1 MRFDVVIRGGRVLD
15 GTGAP
20 PYRADVA
27 IGGDR
32 IAAVG
37 RLDGAQAG
45 TVIDATGRFV
55 APGFVDCHVHGDSA
69 VFDPVVQQ
77 AALRQ
82 GVTTFVLGQDG
93 LSYAPG
99 SAATVAYAARYFAAV
114 NGPPPGTPTSAGAG
128 NGPDGGKRPSPGGAG
143 HGPSAGAPVD
153 GSLTVA
159 ELLGGYDRAV
169 PLNTVYLLPHG
180 TIRYD
185 VMGPSP
191 DPAAGDELAAMVR
204 RVERGLSEGASGLS
218 SGLEYLPGRYASAE
232 ELAALC
238 RPLGGL
244 PYVTHMRA
252 YGVRAETGMAEV
264 MEIAER
270 SGTAVH
276 VSHLHGP
283 ASVLAPLVARALGE
297 GVDLTFDTY
306 PYLRGNTILA
316 MVVLPPSVPGAEP
329 DRALEMIASPE
340 LDEWWPTLDGT
351 WQRLTVS
358 HAPGLEWAEGLT
370 MVAAAERAGVV
381 PAEFCRRLLTETRL
395 TAGVVSARPDEG
407 PEGEQSVRTMLR
419 HPSHTGGSDG
429 IYVGGH
435 PHPRGFG
442 AFARFLGRHVRELGD
457 WTWEQAVVHLASHPA
472 RRFGL
477 VDRGLVRGGFAA
489 DVVVLDP
496 DVVAD
501 RATYAEP
508 RTLAVGV
515 EDVIVSGVP
524 VLAGGELTGA
534 TPGRAL
540 RS

>member
-1 MRFDVVIRGGRVLD
+1 MRFDVVISGGRVLD

-20 PYRADVA
+20 PFRADVA
-27 IGGDR
+27 VSGDR

-37 RLDGAQAG
+37 RLDDAQAE
-45 TVIDATGRFV
+45 TVIDASGRFV
-55 APGFVDCHVHGDSA
+55 APGFVDCHAHGDAA
-69 VFDPVVQQ
+69 VFDPVVQR

-93 LSYAPG
+93 LSFAPG

-114 NGPPPGTPTSAGAG
+114 NGPLS
-128 NGPDGGKRPSPGGAG
+128 N
-143 HGPSAGAPVD
+143 GAPQD
-153 GSLTVA
+153 GSPSGRAPQGGPLTVG
-159 ELLGGYDRAV
+159 ELLDGYDRAV
-169 PLNTVYLLPHG
+169 ALNTAYLLPHG

-191 DPAAGDELAAMVR
+191 APASAGDLAAMVR
-204 RVERGLSEGASGLS
+204 HVERGLSEGAAGLS

-238 RPLGGL
+238 APLGGL

-252 YGVRAETGMAEV
+252 YGPQAGVGMAEV
-264 MEIAER
+264 VDIARR
-270 SGTAVH
+270 SGAAVH

-283 ASVLAPLVARALGE
+283 AGVLLPLVEQALGE

-316 MVVLPPSVPGAEP
+316 IVVLPPSVPGAET
-329 DRALEMIASPE
+329 DRALEMIASDG
-340 LDEWWPTLDGT
+340 LDDWWPTLAGT
-351 WQRLTVS
+351 WPRLTVS

-370 MVAAAERAGVV
+370 MVAAAERAGLE
-381 PAEFCRRLLTETRL
+381 PAAFCRRLLSETRL
-395 TAGVVSARPDEG
+395 EAGVVSARPDEG
-407 PEGEQSVRTMLR
+407 PEGEESVRRMLR
-419 HPSHTGGSDG
+419 HPSQTGGSDG

-457 WTWEQAVVHLASHPA
+457 WTWEQAAVHLAAHPA

-477 VDRGLVRGGFAA
+477 ADRGLVRGGFAA
-489 DVVVLDP
+489 DVVVFDP
-496 DVVAD
+496 GTVAD
-501 RATYAEP
+501 LATYAAP
-508 RTLAVGV
+508 RTLASGV
-515 EDVIVSGVP
+515 DDVLVSGVR

-540 RS
+540 KP

>member
-1 MRFDVVIRGGRVLD
+1 MTFDIVISGGRVLD

-20 PYRADVA
+20 PYRADVGIA
-27 IGGDR
+27 GDR

-37 RLDGAQAG
+37 RLGDAPAG
-45 TVIDATGRFV
+45 TVIDAAGRLV
-55 APGFVDCHVHGDSA
+55 APGFVDCHAHGDAA
-69 VFDPVVQQ
+69 VFDPEVQR

-93 LSYAPG
+93 LSFAPG
-99 SAATVAYAARYFAAV
+99 SAATVAYASRYFAAV
-114 NGPPPGTPTSAGAG
+114 NGTSME
-128 NGPDGGKRPSPGGAG
+128 GP
-143 HGPSAGAPVD
+143 
-153 GSLTVA
+153 LTVA
-159 ELLGGYDRAV
+159 ELLAGYDRAV
-169 PLNTVYLLPHG
+169 ALNTAYLLPHG

-191 DPAAGDELAAMVR
+191 DRAGPGDLAGMLR
-204 RVERGLSEGASGLS
+204 HVERGLSEGAVGLS
-218 SGLEYLPGRYASAE
+218 TGLEYLPGRYADAE

-252 YGVRAETGMAEV
+252 YGERAGVGMAEV
-264 MEIAER
+264 VEIAGR
-270 SGTAVH
+270 SGAAVH

-283 ASVLAPLVARALGE
+283 ADVLLPLVEEALGK

-316 MVVLPPSVPGAEP
+316 MVALPPSVPGA
-329 DRALEMIASPE
+329 DTDAALEMIASDA
-340 LDEWWPTLDGT
+340 LDDWWPTREAL
-351 WQRLTVS
+351 WPRLTVS

-370 MVAAAERAGVV
+370 VVAAAERARVA
-381 PAEFCRRLLTETRL
+381 PAAFCRRLLAETRL
-395 TAGVVSARPDEG
+395 EAGVVIARPDEG
-407 PEGEQSVRTMLR
+407 PRGDESVRRMLR
-419 HPSHTGGSDG
+419 HPSQTGGSDG

-457 WTWEQAVVHLASHPA
+457 WTWEQAAVHLAAHPA

-477 VDRGLVRGGFAA
+477 ADRGLLRRGF
-489 DVVVLDP
+489 
-496 DVVAD
+496 VAD
-501 RATYAEP
+501 AVVFDPATVGDLATYAAP
-508 RTLAVGV
+508 RTLAEGVG
-515 EDVIVSGVP
+515 DVVVSGVR

-540 RS
+540 RPS

>member
-1 MRFDVVIRGGRVLD
+1 MRFDVVINGGRVLD

-27 IGGDR
+27 VAGGK
-32 IAAVG
+32 IAAIG
-37 RLDGAQAG
+37 RLGGAEAE
-45 TVIDATGRFV
+45 TVIDATGRFI
-55 APGFVDCHVHGDSA
+55 APGFVDCHAHGDAA
-69 VFDPVVQQ
+69 VFDPVVQR

-93 LSYAPG
+93 LSFAPG
-99 SAATVAYAARYFAAV
+99 SAAAVAYASRYFAAV
-114 NGPPPGTPTSAGAG
+114 NGPLALD
-128 NGPDGGKRPSPGGAG
+128 GP
-143 HGPSAGAPVD
+143 
-153 GSLTVA
+153 LTVG

-169 PLNTVYLLPHG
+169 ALNTAYLLPHG

-191 DPAAGDELAAMVR
+191 DPASPDDLTAMLR
-204 RVERGLSEGASGLS
+204 HVERGLEDGAVGLS
-218 SGLEYLPGRYASAE
+218 TGLEYLPGRYATAE

-238 RPLGGL
+238 APLGGL

-252 YGVRAETGMAEV
+252 YGQRAGVGMTEV
-264 MEIAER
+264 MDIAER
-270 SGTAVH
+270 SGAAVH

-283 ASVLAPLVARALGE
+283 ADVLLPLVEEALGK

-316 MVVLPPSVPGAEP
+316 MVVLPDSVPGAET
-329 DRALEMIASPE
+329 DRALEMIASDE
-340 LDEWWPTLDGT
+340 LDAWWPTLDAV
-351 WQRLTVS
+351 WPRLTVS
-358 HAPGLEWAEGLT
+358 HAPGMEWAEGLT
-370 MVAAAERAGVV
+370 IVAAAERDGSP

-395 TAGVVSARPDEG
+395 EAGVVSARPDEG
-407 PEGEQSVRTMLR
+407 PEGEESVRRMLR

-442 AFARFLGRHVRELGD
+442 AFARFLGRHVRELAD
-457 WTWEQAVVHLASHPA
+457 WTWEQAIVHLASHPA

-477 VDRGLVRGGFAA
+477 TDRGLVRGGFAA
-489 DVVVLDP
+489 DVVVFDP
-496 DVVAD
+496 AVVGD
-501 RATYAEP
+501 RATYEDP
-508 RTLAVGV
+508 RTLAAGV
-515 EDVIVSGVP
+515 DDVLVSGVR

-540 RS
+540 HP

>member
-1 MRFDVVIRGGRVLD
+1 MTFDVVISGGRVLD

-20 PYRADVA
+20 PFRADVA
-27 IGGDR
+27 ITGDR
-32 IAAVG
+32 IAAIG
-37 RLDGAQAG
+37 RIDPAGAG

-55 APGFVDCHVHGDSA
+55 APGFVDCHAHGDAA
-69 VFDPVVQQ
+69 VFDKAVQR

-93 LSYAPG
+93 LSFAPG

-114 NGPPPGTPTSAGAG
+114 NGALTD
-128 NGPDGGKRPSPGGAG
+128 GPLSVR
-143 HGPSAGAPVD
+143 
-153 GSLTVA
+153 
-159 ELLGGYDRAV
+159 ELLDGYDRAV
-169 PLNTVYLLPHG
+169 ALNTAYLLPHG

-191 DPAAGDELAAMVR
+191 DRAAPGDLDEMVR
-204 RVERGLSEGASGLS
+204 RVERGLSEGAVGLS
-218 SGLEYLPGRYASAE
+218 SGLEYLPGRYADAA

-238 RPLGGL
+238 APLGGL

-252 YGVRAETGMAEV
+252 YGERAEIGMTEV

-270 SGTAVH
+270 SGAAVH

-283 ASVLAPLVARALGE
+283 ADVLLPLVERALAE

-316 MVVLPPSVPGAEP
+316 MVVLPPQVPGAEP
-329 DRALEMIASPE
+329 DAAIEMIGSGV
-340 LDEWWPTLDGT
+340 LDDWWPTLDAV
-351 WQRLTVS
+351 WPRLTVS

-370 MVAAAERAGVV
+370 MVAAAERAEVT
-381 PAEFCRRLLTETRL
+381 PAEFCRRLLVETRL
-395 TAGVVSARPDEG
+395 EAGVVSARPDEG
-407 PEGEQSVRTMLR
+407 PKGEESVRRMLR
-419 HPSHTGGSDG
+419 HPSQTGGSDG

-435 PHPRGFG
+435 PHPRGYG

-457 WTWEQAVVHLASHPA
+457 WTWEQAVTHLSAHPA

-477 VDRGLVRGGFAA
+477 LDRGLLRQGCAA
-489 DVVVLDP
+489 DVVIFDP
-496 DVVAD
+496 DTVTD
-501 RATYAEP
+501 LATYPAP
-508 RTLAVGV
+508 RTLAEGV
-515 EDVIVSGVP
+515 DDVLVSGVP
-524 VLAGGELTGA
+524 VLARGELTGA

-540 RS
+540 RP

>member
-1 MRFDVVIRGGRVLD
+1 MRFDVVISGGRVLD

-37 RLDGAQAG
+37 RLDGAQAE

-55 APGFVDCHVHGDSA
+55 APGFVDCHAHGDSA
-69 VFDPVVQQ
+69 VFEPAVQR

-114 NGPPPGTPTSAGAG
+114 NGPLPGNPPS
-128 NGPDGGKRPSPGGAG
+128 GGA
-143 HGPSAGAPVD
+143 
-153 GSLTVA
+153 LTVG

-169 PLNTVYLLPHG
+169 ALNTAYLLPHG

-191 DPAAGDELAAMVR
+191 DPASRDDLAKMVR
-204 RVERGLSEGASGLS
+204 HVERGLAEGAAGLS

-238 RPLGGL
+238 EPLGGL

-252 YGVRAETGMAEV
+252 YGARAATGMAEV
-264 MEIAER
+264 VEIAER
-270 SGTAVH
+270 SGAAVH

-283 ASVLAPLVARALGE
+283 APVLLPLVEEALGK

-329 DRALEMIASPE
+329 GRALEMIASRE
-340 LDEWWPTLDGT
+340 LDDWWPTLVDT
-351 WQRLTVS
+351 WPRLTVS

-370 MVAAAERAGVV
+370 MVAAAERAGVES
-381 PAEFCRRLLTETRL
+381 AEFCRRLLTETRL
-395 TAGVVSARPDEG
+395 EAGVVTARPDEG

-442 AFARFLGRHVRELGD
+442 AFARFLGRHVRELAD

-477 VDRGLVRGGFAA
+477 ADRGLVRGGFVA
-489 DVVVLDP
+489 DVVVFDLDT
-496 DVVAD
+496 VAD
-501 RATYAEP
+501 RATYAAP
-508 RTLAVGV
+508 RTLATGV
-515 EDVIVSGVP
+515 DDVVVSGVR

>member
-1 MRFDVVIRGGRVLD
+1 MSFDVVISGGRVLD

-27 IGGDR
+27 ITGER
-32 IAAVG
+32 IEVVG
-37 RLDGAQAG
+37 RLAGAAAE
-45 TVIDATGRFV
+45 TVIDATGRLV
-55 APGFVDCHVHGDSA
+55 APGFVDCHAHGDAA
-69 VFDPVVQQ
+69 VFDPAVQR

-93 LSYAPG
+93 LSFAPG
-99 SAATVAYAARYFAAV
+99 SAETVAYVSRYFAAV
-114 NGPPPGTPTSAGAG
+114 NGA
-128 NGPDGGKRPSPGGAG
+128 
-143 HGPSAGAPVD
+143 
-153 GSLTVA
+153 LTVGPLTVG
-159 ELLGGYDRAV
+159 ELLGGYDKAV
-169 PLNTVYLLPHG
+169 AVNTAYLLPHG

-191 DPAAGDELAAMVR
+191 EPASRDDLARMLR
-204 RVERGLSEGASGLS
+204 HVERGLSEGAVGLS

-238 RPLGGL
+238 APLGGL

-252 YGVRAETGMAEV
+252 YGPRAGIGMAEV
-264 MEIAER
+264 VDIARR
-270 SGTAVH
+270 SGAAMH

-283 ASVLAPLVARALGE
+283 ADVLLPLVERALGQD
-297 GVDLTFDTY
+297 VDLTFDTY

-316 MVVLPPSVPGAEP
+316 MVVLPPEVPGAEP
-329 DRALEMIASPE
+329 GRALEMIASPE
-340 LDEWWPTLDGT
+340 LDAWWPTLDDV
-351 WQRLTVS
+351 WPRLTVS

-370 MVAAAERAGVV
+370 MVAAAERAGAT

-395 TAGVVSARPDEG
+395 EAGVVSARPDEG
-407 PEGEQSVRTMLR
+407 PKGEESVRRMLR
-419 HPSHTGGSDG
+419 HPSQTGGSDG

-457 WTWEQAVVHLASHPA
+457 WTWEQAVVHLAGHPA

-477 VDRGLVRGGFAA
+477 ADRGLLRRGFAA
-489 DVVVLDP
+489 DVVVFDP
-496 DVVAD
+496 AMVGD
-501 RATYAEP
+501 RATYEAP
-508 RTLAVGV
+508 RTPADGV
-515 EDVIVSGVP
+515 DDVLVSGVP

-540 RS
+540 RP

>member
-1 MRFDVVIRGGRVLD
+1 MISGGRVLD

-20 PYRADVA
+20 PFRADVA
-27 IGGDR
+27 ITGDR
-32 IAAVG
+32 IAAIG
-37 RLDGAQAG
+37 RIDPAGAG

-55 APGFVDCHVHGDSA
+55 APGFVDCHAHGDAA
-69 VFDPVVQQ
+69 VFDKAVQR

-93 LSYAPG
+93 LSFAPG

-114 NGPPPGTPTSAGAG
+114 NGALTD
-128 NGPDGGKRPSPGGAG
+128 GPLSVR
-143 HGPSAGAPVD
+143 
-153 GSLTVA
+153 
-159 ELLGGYDRAV
+159 ELLDGYDRAV
-169 PLNTVYLLPHG
+169 ALNTAYLLPHG

-191 DPAAGDELAAMVR
+191 DRAAPGDLDEMVR
-204 RVERGLSEGASGLS
+204 RVERGLSEGAVGLS
-218 SGLEYLPGRYASAE
+218 SGLEYLPGRYADAA

-238 RPLGGL
+238 APLGGL

-252 YGVRAETGMAEV
+252 YGERAEIGMTEV

-270 SGTAVH
+270 SGAAVH

-283 ASVLAPLVARALGE
+283 ADVLLPLVERALAE

-316 MVVLPPSVPGAEP
+316 MVVLPPQVPGAEP
-329 DRALEMIASPE
+329 DAAIEMIGSGV
-340 LDEWWPTLDGT
+340 LDDWWPTLDAV
-351 WQRLTVS
+351 WPRLTVS

-370 MVAAAERAGVV
+370 MVAAAERAEVT
-381 PAEFCRRLLTETRL
+381 PAEFCRRLLVETRL
-395 TAGVVSARPDEG
+395 EAGVVSARPDEG
-407 PEGEQSVRTMLR
+407 PKGEESVRRMLR
-419 HPSHTGGSDG
+419 HPSQTGGSDG

-435 PHPRGFG
+435 PHPRGYG

-457 WTWEQAVVHLASHPA
+457 WTWEQAVTHLSAHPA

-477 VDRGLVRGGFAA
+477 LDRGLLRQGCAA
-489 DVVVLDP
+489 DVVIFDP
-496 DVVAD
+496 DTVTD
-501 RATYAEP
+501 LATYPAP
-508 RTLAVGV
+508 RTLAEGV
-515 EDVIVSGVP
+515 DDVLVSGVP
-524 VLAGGELTGA
+524 VLARGELTGA

-540 RS
+540 RP

>member
-1 MRFDVVIRGGRVLD
+1 MRFDVVISGGRVLD

-37 RLDGAQAG
+37 RLDGAQAD
-45 TVIDATGRFV
+45 TVIDASGRFV
-55 APGFVDCHVHGDSA
+55 APGFVDCHAHGDAA
-69 VFDPVVQQ
+69 VFDPAVQR

-93 LSYAPG
+93 LSFAPG
-99 SAATVAYAARYFAAV
+99 SAETVAYAARYFAAV
-114 NGPPPGTPTSAGAG
+114 NGPLPVGARSGGASFAGALSAGSPLAG
-128 NGPDGGKRPSPGGAG
+128 VVAFDEAPYEGPLSVG
-143 HGPSAGAPVD
+143 
-153 GSLTVA
+153 
-159 ELLGGYDRAV
+159 ELLDGYDRAV
-169 PLNTVYLLPHG
+169 ALNTAYLLPHG

-191 DPAAGDELAAMVR
+191 DPAAPGDLARMR
-204 RVERGLSEGASGLS
+204 RHVERGLSEGAAGLS
-218 SGLEYLPGRYASAE
+218 SGLEYLPGRYASAA

-238 RPLGGL
+238 EPLGGL

-252 YGVRAETGMAEV
+252 YGAAAGAGMAEAV
-264 MEIAER
+264 DIAAR
-270 SGTAVH
+270 SGAAVH

-283 ASVLAPLVARALGE
+283 ADVLLPLVEDALAE
-297 GVDLTFDTY
+297 DVDLTFDTY

-316 MVVLPPSVPGAEP
+316 MVVLPPAVPGAETG
-329 DRALEMIASPE
+329 RALEMIASGE
-340 LDEWWPTLDGT
+340 LDEWWPTLERT
-351 WQRLTVS
+351 WPRLTVS
-358 HAPGLEWAEGLT
+358 YAPGMEWTEGLS
-370 MVAAAERAGVV
+370 MVAAAERAGVT
-381 PAEFCRRLLTETRL
+381 PAELCRRLLTETRL
-395 TAGVVSARPDEG
+395 EAGVVIARTDEG
-407 PEGEQSVRTMLR
+407 PEGEESVRRMLR

-435 PHPRGFG
+435 PHPRGYG

-457 WTWEQAVVHLASHPA
+457 WTWEQAVVHLAGHPA

-477 VDRGLVRGGFAA
+477 ADRGLVRAGSGA
-489 DVVVLDP
+489 DVVVFDP
-496 DVVAD
+496 AAVAD
-501 RATYAEP
+501 RATYADP
-508 RTLAVGV
+508 RRLATGV
-515 EDVIVSGVP
+515 DDVLVSGVR

-540 RS
+540 RP

>member
-1 MRFDVVIRGGRVLD
+1 MSFDVVISGGRVLD

-27 IGGDR
+27 IAGDR
-32 IAAVG
+32 VAAVG
-37 RLDGAQAG
+37 RLDGATAG

-55 APGFVDCHVHGDSA
+55 APGFVDCHAHGDA
-69 VFDPVVQQ
+69 VVFDPGVQL

-93 LSYAPG
+93 LSFAPG
-99 SAATVAYAARYFAAV
+99 SAATVAYASRYFAAV
-114 NGPPPGTPTSAGAG
+114 NGELQR
-128 NGPDGGKRPSPGGAG
+128 DGGRDGEPGSAF
-143 HGPSAGAPVD
+143 GPGPLS
-153 GSLTVA
+153 VA
-159 ELLGGYDRAV
+159 ELLGAYDRAV
-169 PLNTVYLLPHG
+169 ALNTAYLLPHG

-185 VMGPSP
+185 VMGPSAE
-191 DPAAGDELAAMVR
+191 PASPGDLAAMLR
-204 RVERGLSEGASGLS
+204 HVERGLSEGAAGLS
-218 SGLEYLPGRYASAE
+218 SGLEYLPGGYASAE

-238 RPLGGL
+238 APLGGL

-252 YGVRAETGMAEV
+252 YGERAGVGMAEV
-264 MEIAER
+264 VDIAGR
-270 SGTAVH
+270 SGAAVH

-283 ASVLAPLVARALGE
+283 ADVLLPLVDEALGK

-316 MVVLPPSVPGAEP
+316 MIVLPPAVPGAEP
-329 DRALEMIASPE
+329 ARALEMIGSGA
-340 LDEWWPTLDGT
+340 LDDWWPTLATT
-351 WQRLTVS
+351 WPRLTVS

-370 MVAAAERAGVV
+370 IVAAAGRAGVE
-381 PAEFCRRLLTETRL
+381 PAEFCRRLLTETNL
-395 TAGVVSARPDEG
+395 EAGVVSARPDEG
-407 PEGEQSVRTMLR
+407 PLGEESVRRVLR
-419 HPSHTGGSDG
+419 HPSHTGGSDA

-457 WTWEQAVVHLASHPA
+457 WTWEQAATHLASHPA

-477 VDRGLVRGGFAA
+477 TDRGLLRRGFAA
-489 DVVVLDP
+489 DVVVFDP
-496 DVVAD
+496 AVVGD
-501 RATYAEP
+501 LATYQEP
-508 RTLAVGV
+508 RRLAEGV
-515 EDVIVSGVP
+515 DDVLVSGVR

-540 RS
+540 RP